1 MSEFIE
7 KKARPEI
14 FNLKPYVPGKPIE
27 EVQRELGIDD
37 IIKLASNENPLGPSP
52 LGKKAFSEV
61 VDKLHIYPD
70 ANCFNLKQ
78 KLSKLLDYEPQGLLI
93 GNGSDELLKL
103 LAETFLNPGDE
114 IVFAQPSFAE
124 YEFTATIMGAK
135 SIKVPLIDFKHD
147 LDAMLAAITPRT
159 KIVYICNPNNPTGT
173 IVTAAE
179 IDSFMTRIPEDV
191 LVVFDEAY
199 YEYVEDAAYVSGI
212 KYVKQG
218 RNAVV
223 LRTFSKI
230 YGLAALRVGY
240 GVTTPDIA
248 AAVERVTEPF
258 NVNTP
263 AQVAAAAALDDK
275 EHLKQS
281 KKVNQ
286 AGKNYLYEEFQKLQ
300 LKYIA
305 TEANFIFVD
314 TGKDSQEV
322 FQELLKQGVIIRTGD
337 IFGYPTYIRVTVGN
351 EKENVRL
358 IECLKKILGA

>member
-1 MSEFIE
+1 MSEFI
-7 KKARPEI
+7 KNKARPQI

-52 LGKKAFSEV
+52 LGQKAFSEV

-70 ANCFNLKQ
+70 ANCFRLKQ
-78 KLSKLLDYEPQGLLI
+78 KLSRMLDCNPQDLLV

-114 IVFAQPSFAE
+114 IIFAQPSFAE
-124 YEFTATIMGAK
+124 YEFTATIMGAT
-135 SIKVPLIDFKHD
+135 SVKVPLIDFKHD
-147 LDAMLAAITPRT
+147 LNAMLAAITPRT
-159 KIVYICNPNNPTGT
+159 KMLYICNPNNPTGT
-173 IVTAAE
+173 IVTAEE
-179 IDSFMTRIPEDV
+179 IDSFMSRVPQDV
-191 LVVFDEAY
+191 LIIFDEAY
-199 YEYVEDAAYVSGI
+199 YEYVESPSYASGI
-212 KYVKQG
+212 KYVKEG

-275 EHLKQS
+275 EHLEQS
-281 KKVNQ
+281 RKVNQ
-286 AGKNYLYEEFQKLQ
+286 AGKKYLYEEFEKLQ
-300 LKYIA
+300 LKYLK
-305 TEANFIFVD
+305 TDANFIFVD

-322 FQELLKQGVIIRTGD
+322 FQELLKKGVIIRSGD
-337 IFGYPTYIRVTVGN
+337 IFGYPTYIRVTVGS
-351 EKENVRL
+351 EKENVRF
-358 IECLKKILGA
+358 IEGLKKILGA

>member
-1 MSEFIE
+1 MSEFI
-7 KKARPEI
+7 KNKARPQI

-52 LGKKAFSEV
+52 LGQKAFSEV

-70 ANCFNLKQ
+70 ANCFRLKQ
-78 KLSKLLDYEPQGLLI
+78 KLSRMLDCNPQDLLV

-114 IVFAQPSFAE
+114 IIFAQPSFAE
-124 YEFTATIMGAK
+124 YEFTATIMGATSVK
-135 SIKVPLIDFKHD
+135 IPLIDFKHD
-147 LDAMLAAITPRT
+147 LNAMLAAITPRT
-159 KIVYICNPNNPTGT
+159 KMLYICNPNNPTGT
-173 IVTAAE
+173 IVTAEE
-179 IDSFMTRIPEDV
+179 IDSFMSRVPQDV
-191 LVVFDEAY
+191 LIIFDEAY
-199 YEYVEDAAYVSGI
+199 YEYVESPSYASGI
-212 KYVKQG
+212 KYVKEG

-258 NVNTP
+258 NINTP
-263 AQVAAAAALDDK
+263 AQVAATAALDDK
-275 EHLKQS
+275 EHLEQS
-281 KKVNQ
+281 RKVNQ
-286 AGKNYLYEEFQKLQ
+286 AGKKYLYEEFEKLQ
-300 LKYIA
+300 LKYLK
-305 TEANFIFVD
+305 TDANFIFVD

-322 FQELLKQGVIIRTGD
+322 FQELLKKGVIIRSGD
-337 IFGYPTYIRVTVGN
+337 IFGYPTYIRVTVGS
-351 EKENVRL
+351 EKENVRF
-358 IECLKKILGA
+358 IEGLKKILGA

>member
-1 MSEFIE
+1 MSEFIK
-7 KKARPEI
+7 KKARPQI

-52 LGKKAFSEV
+52 LGQKAFSEV

-70 ANCFNLKQ
+70 ANCFRLKQ
-78 KLSKLLDYEPQGLLI
+78 KLSELLDCTPQELLV

-114 IVFAQPSFAE
+114 IIFAQPSFAE
-124 YEFTATIMGAK
+124 YEFTATIMGATSVK
-135 SIKVPLIDFKHD
+135 IPLIDFKHD
-147 LDAMLAAITPRT
+147 LNAMLAAITPRT
-159 KIVYICNPNNPTGT
+159 KMLYICNPNNPTGT
-173 IVTAAE
+173 IVTAEE
-179 IDSFMTRIPEDV
+179 IDSFMTRVPHDV
-191 LVVFDEAY
+191 LIIFDEAY
-199 YEYVEDAAYVSGI
+199 YEYVESPSYVSGI
-212 KYVKQG
+212 KYVKDG

-275 EHLKQS
+275 EHLEQS
-281 KKVNQ
+281 RKVNQ
-286 AGKNYLYEEFQKLQ
+286 TGKNYLYEEFEKLQ
-300 LKYIA
+300 LKYLK
-305 TEANFIFVD
+305 TDANFIFVD
-314 TGKDSQEV
+314 TGKDSKEV
-322 FQELLKQGVIIRTGD
+322 FQGLLKQGVIIRSGD

-351 EKENVRL
+351 EKENARF
-358 IECLKKILGA
+358 IEGLKKILGA

>member
-7 KKARPEI
+7 NKARPEI

-52 LGKKAFSEV
+52 LGQKAFSEI

-70 ANCFNLKQ
+70 ANCFRLKQ
-78 KLSKLLDYEPQGLLI
+78 KLSQMLDYDPQGLLV

-114 IVFAQPSFAE
+114 IIFAQPSFAE
-124 YEFTATIMGAK
+124 YEFTATIMGAT
-135 SIKVPLIDFKHD
+135 SVKVPLKDFKHD

-159 KIVYICNPNNPTGT
+159 KMLYICNPNNPTGT
-173 IVTAAE
+173 IVTAEE
-179 IDSFMTRIPEDV
+179 IDSFMARVPQDV
-191 LVVFDEAY
+191 LIVFDEAY
-199 YEYVEDAAYVSGI
+199 YEYVESPSYVSGI
-212 KYVKQG
+212 KYVKDG

-240 GVTTPDIA
+240 GITTPDIA

-263 AQVAAAAALDDK
+263 AQVAATAALDDK
-275 EHLKQS
+275 EHLEQS
-281 KKVNQ
+281 RIVNQ
-286 AGKNYLYEEFQKLQ
+286 AGKNYLYEEFEKLQ
-300 LKYIA
+300 LKYLK

-314 TGKDSQEV
+314 TGKDSQVV
-322 FQELLKQGVIIRTGD
+322 FQELLKQGIIIRSGD

-351 EKENVRL
+351 EKENARF
-358 IECLKKILGA
+358 IKGLKKILGA

>member
-7 KKARPEI
+7 NKARPQI

-52 LGKKAFSEV
+52 LGKKAFSEA

-70 ANCFNLKQ
+70 ANCFRLKQ
-78 KLSKLLDYEPQGLLI
+78 KLSQMLNYDPQGLLV

-114 IVFAQPSFAE
+114 IIFAQPSFAE
-124 YEFTATIMGAK
+124 YEFTATIMGAT

-147 LDAMLAAITPRT
+147 LNAMLAAINPRT
-159 KIVYICNPNNPTGT
+159 KMVYICNPNNPTGT
-173 IVTAAE
+173 IVSDQE
-179 IDSFMTRIPEDV
+179 IDSFMARVPKDV
-191 LVVFDEAY
+191 LIIFDEAY
-199 YEYVEDAAYVSGI
+199 YEYVESPQYASGI
-212 KYVKQG
+212 KYVKDG

-223 LRTFSKI
+223 LHTFSKI

-240 GVTTPDIA
+240 GITTPAIA

-263 AQVAAAAALDDK
+263 AQVAATAALDDK
-275 EHLKQS
+275 EHLEQS
-281 KKVNQ
+281 RIVNQ
-286 AGKNYLYEEFQKLQ
+286 AGKNYLYKEFEKLQ
-300 LKYIA
+300 LKYLK
-305 TEANFIFVD
+305 TDANFIFVD

-322 FQELLKQGVIIRTGD
+322 FQALLKQGVIIRSGD

-351 EKENVRL
+351 EKENARF
-358 IECLKKILGA
+358 IEGLKKILGA

>member
-1 MSEFIE
+1 MSEFI
-7 KKARPEI
+7 KNKARPQI

-52 LGKKAFSEV
+52 LGQKAFSEV

-70 ANCFNLKQ
+70 ANCFRLKQ
-78 KLSKLLDYEPQGLLI
+78 KLSRMLDCNPQDLLV

-114 IVFAQPSFAE
+114 IIFAQPSFAE
-124 YEFTATIMGAK
+124 YEFTATIMGAT
-135 SIKVPLIDFKHD
+135 SVKVPLIDFKHD
-147 LDAMLAAITPRT
+147 LNAMLAAITPRT
-159 KIVYICNPNNPTGT
+159 KMLYICNPNNPTGT
-173 IVTAAE
+173 IVTAEE
-179 IDSFMTRIPEDV
+179 IDSFMSRVPQDV
-191 LVVFDEAY
+191 LIIFDEAY
-199 YEYVEDAAYVSGI
+199 YEYVESPSYASGI
-212 KYVKQG
+212 KYVKEG

-275 EHLKQS
+275 EHLEQS
-281 KKVNQ
+281 RKVNQ
-286 AGKNYLYEEFQKLQ
+286 TGKKYLYEEFEKLQ
-300 LKYIA
+300 LKYLK
-305 TEANFIFVD
+305 TDANFIFVD

-322 FQELLKQGVIIRTGD
+322 FQELLKKGVIIRSGD
-337 IFGYPTYIRVTVGN
+337 IFGYPTYIRVTVGS
-351 EKENVRL
+351 EKENVRF
-358 IECLKKILGA
+358 IEGLKKILGA